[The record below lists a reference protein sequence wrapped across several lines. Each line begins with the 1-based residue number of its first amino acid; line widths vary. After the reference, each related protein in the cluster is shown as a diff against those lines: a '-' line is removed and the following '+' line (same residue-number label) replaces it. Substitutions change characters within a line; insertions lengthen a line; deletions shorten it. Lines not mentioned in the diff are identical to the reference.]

1 MTTPDNGT
9 VPDAAE
15 NPITSTEL
23 DAEAERKAKASERA
37 RKAAATRAR
46 NAAAK
51 ATGDA
56 EAPAADADAA
66 ATDAAPAIADLAAEP
81 VAAEPVVEASP
92 VYGAA
97 EPVAAEPVAE
107 PAVAEAAPAETTELF
122 PEATAVDY
130 GAAPVASRQATSK
143 QRTLVVRILVAVFTV
158 ILVPLGFSL
167 VFQGGYPIYGMFA
180 QGYETPPEASS
191 VLLIV
196 LGAIALVLPV
206 IATAWSSLGMY
217 IIGGILTVAGAIGIF
232 SFDFFWKT
240 YEVLAQAGIGEFVT
254 VMTILTLSS
263 GLGFAFG
270 LICIAFGVA
279 ATLVRRR
286 RAVVAEPEFDECADT
301 DPLDESELFD
311 EASIPAEPAL
321 PTARA

>member
-56 EAPAADADAA
+56 EAPAADATDAA

-81 VAAEPVVEASP
+81 VAAEPAVS
-92 VYGAA
+92 
-97 EPVAAEPVAE
+97 EPVAAEAAAESIAAE
-107 PAVAEAAPAETTELF
+107 PAVAEATPAETTELF

-286 RAVVAEPEFDECADT
+286 RVVVAEPEFDEFD
-301 DPLDESELFD
+301 DVNSLDEAFD